1 MEWTYKGKT
10 REEWAK
16 LIRKQR
22 RAVDIT
28 QQELAGY
35 VNVAT
40 STIAHIETGRMFPSE
55 EKLEKILIVLK
66 IEENGV

>member
-1 MEWTYKGKT
+1 MEWTYKNKT
-10 REEWAK
+10 KSEWAK

-22 RAVDIT
+22 RALDIT

-40 STIAHIETGRMFPSE
+40 STIAHIETCRMFPSE
-55 EKLEKILIVLK
+55 DKLEKILLVLK
-66 IEENGV
+66 IEE